1 MTETP
6 EPPKDPIIPQSIT
19 PKAEVAK
26 QAAPPKPPLPPA
38 PAVSKVPPT
47 TSQSPAPPPRQSPP
61 ARSALAV
68 FGAIGFL
75 LLFIGLFYVWQQL
88 QNLAGE
94 VDPTHVEALE
104 AQVGSLQQ
112 RLARLEQQPAP
123 TAPPP
128 VNLAPLAAR
137 VAALE
142 QRPAAPASAPDTT
155 GPLLSKLDA
164 LQAQLAKTTAH
175 ATRDAQLQAAA
186 TALASG
192 TKLGDLPGAP
202 PALARFASVAP
213 PTEAALRLSFP
224 AAAQAAAD
232 ASRPTLDSSSMAQ
245 RMWQRVAGLVTV
257 REGNKVLVG
266 PPATAVLATA
276 GARLDAGDLAGAV
289 ATLDGLD
296 SAAAGAIASWRA
308 QAQSLLDARAAL
320 AGMARG

>member
-1 MTETP
+1 ME
-6 EPPKDPIIPQSIT
+6 
-19 PKAEVAK
+19 AAK
-26 QAAPPKPPLPPA
+26 PTAPPKPPLPPA
-38 PAVSKVPPT
+38 PPPAPPPGKEPPAASK
-47 TSQSPAPPPRQSPP
+47 SPAPPRPSPP

-88 QNLAGE
+88 QSLAGQ
-94 VDPTHVEALE
+94 VDPTHLEALE
-104 AQVGSLQQ
+104 AQVGNLQQ
-112 RLARLEQQPAP
+112 RLARLEQRPAP
-123 TAPPP
+123 ATAPS
-128 VNLAPLAAR
+128 VDLGPLTAR

-142 QRPAAPASAPDTT
+142 QRPAAPATALDTT
-155 GPLLSKLDA
+155 GPLLGKLDA
-164 LQAQLAKTTAH
+164 LQAQLAQTTAR
-175 ATRDAQLQAAA
+175 AARDAQLQAAA
-186 TALASG
+186 AALAG
-192 TKLGDLPGAP
+192 GAKLGDLPGAP
-202 PALARFASVAP
+202 PALARFANVAP
-213 PTEAALRLSFP
+213 PTEAALRLAFP

-232 ASRPTLDSSSMAQ
+232 ASRPALDTHSMTE

-257 REGNKVLVG
+257 REGSKVLVG

-296 SAAAGAIASWRA
+296 SAATAAIAGWRA